1 MCLISLKGQLKADE
15 CRLVKRHPKGEAS
28 HNCLV
33 KIVDENDD
41 YLVTVNERISRISNT
56 CGVTFNCVMMMC
68 GSSPKCGT
76 TWAQETTWHIMN
88 GVQLERTQEHLF
100 KRSPFLDLAIIK
112 GSSLEESEELFKNM
126 DELPSPRT
134 IKTHFPLELLPP
146 KLLKTC
152 KVMFVNRNVK
162 YACFSSFHHI
172 SLMKHFGFF
181 SNFEEFA
188 EVR

>member
-68 GSSPKCGT
+68 GSS
-76 TWAQETTWHIMN
+76 H
-88 GVQLERTQEHLF
+88 
-100 KRSPFLDLAIIK
+100 
-112 GSSLEESEELFKNM
+112 
-126 DELPSPRT
+126 LPSVAQPGPR
-134 IKTHFPLELLPP
+134 KQHG
-146 KLLKTC
+146 
-152 KVMFVNRNVK
+152 
-162 YACFSSFHHI
+162 I
-172 SLMKHFGFF
+172 S
-181 SNFEEFA
+181 
-188 EVR
+188 